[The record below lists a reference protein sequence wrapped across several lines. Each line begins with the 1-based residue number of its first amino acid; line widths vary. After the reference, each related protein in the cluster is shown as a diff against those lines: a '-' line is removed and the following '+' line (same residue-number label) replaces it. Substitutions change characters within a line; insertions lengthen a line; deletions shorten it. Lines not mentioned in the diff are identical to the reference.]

1 MKLVHMYMCVSNI
14 CHGGEKWLGDVAKLI
29 HVMMK
34 ELIAHET

>member
-1 MKLVHMYMCVSNI
+1 MSNI
-14 CHGGEKWLGDVAKLI
+14 CHGGENGLEIAKLT